1 MIDTPTKSNQ
11 MEIGTEKHLSA
22 KVLSPGIAVGRVHF
36 IHENIKAVAQSKV
49 NDVGKEINRFR
60 KLVNRIA
67 DDLLKMYESIST
79 EIDPSEAK
87 IVETQRM
94 FVLDEGFQKNVLNLI
109 TAEFISAE
117 HAAQKVLNEISG
129 KLTNAKGNYFKQR
142 ADDLF
147 DLAKYFQSKAFE
159 DTRISFSEFNED
171 MIIFL
176 SELFPSTVLP
186 CRNTSVKGIVVE
198 QGAPTSHA
206 AILAKSFG
214 IPVLVR
220 FGYITDGIYQDQ
232 TIVLD
237 GSEGRIITHPGPET
251 IFIYEKKLSDLHV
264 ISNYKMEITSQPA
277 VTADGTP
284 IDIFVNIERLE
295 ELDILAQNNID
306 GIGLFRTEFLFMY
319 EQPDFPS
326 VEQQVQWYRKII
338 DFMNGKPVTIRIL
351 DIGGD
356 KFLPYFTMGRQDNPY
371 LGLRGSRVFQY
382 HPELLE
388 TQLRAILEAAKGG
401 KVRIL
406 YPMVNTPEDLEL
418 FKNIF
423 SKTKEDYDSDLEIGI
438 MIETPASTFIIGDL
452 IKDIDFVSIGTN
464 DLVQYTLTVDRN
476 NENVMQHYKPTMPVV
491 IKMLDKVVRT
501 ADEFGKGVS
510 ICGEIASDPL
520 WIPLLIGLGIRELSI
535 APNSICTTKN
545 RIRGLNLDECK
556 KLAARVLETQYEREV
571 RILLESFDEETRN

>member
-1 MIDTPTKSNQ
+1 
-11 MEIGTEKHLSA
+11 METDNEKYLPAKILS
-22 KVLSPGIAVGRVHF
+22 SGIAVGKVHH
-36 IHENIKAVAQSKV
+36 IHENIKEIAQSKV

-117 HAAQKVLNEISG
+117 HAAQKVLNEIAG
-129 KLTNAKGNYFKQR
+129 KLTNAKGDYFKQR
-142 ADDLF
+142 ANDLF
-147 DLAKYFQSKAFE
+147 DLVKYFQSKALEDNHISFDKFKE
-159 DTRISFSEFNED
+159 DT
-171 MIIFL
+171 IIFL
-176 SELFPSTVLP
+176 SELFPSTVLC
-186 CRNTSVKGIVVE
+186 CRNTRVKGIVVE

-214 IPVLVR
+214 IPVLVK
-220 FGYITDGIYQDQ
+220 FGYMTDDIHQNQ
-232 TIVLD
+232 LIILD
-237 GSEGRIITHPGPET
+237 GLQGKVIRQPSVET
-251 IFIYEKKLSDLHV
+251 LSVYEEKLRSLKAICKGEKD
-264 ISNYKMEITSQPA
+264 IESQPA
-277 VTADGTP
+277 ITADGTP
-284 IDIFVNIERLE
+284 IGIFVNIESLE
-295 ELDILAQNNID
+295 ELDILRPNNID

-319 EQPDFPS
+319 EQRDFPS
-326 VEQQVQWYRKII
+326 IVQQTKWYRKTVN
-338 DFMNGKPVTIRIL
+338 FMSGKPVTIRIL

-356 KFLPYFTMGRQDNPY
+356 KFLSYFTMGRQDNPY

-406 YPMVNTPEDLEL
+406 YPMVNTPEDIEL

-423 SKTKEDYDSDLEIGI
+423 ANVKEEYDSDLEVGI

-452 IKDIDFVSIGTN
+452 IQDIDFVSIGTN

-501 ADEFGKGVS
+501 ANEFGKGVS

-520 WIPLLIGLGIRELSI
+520 WVPLLIGLGIRELSI
-535 APNSICTTKN
+535 APNSICSTKN
-545 RIRGLNLDECK
+545 RIRGLNSDECK
-556 KLAARVLETQYEREV
+556 KLASNVIEKQYEKDV
-571 RILLESFDEETRN
+571 RALLESFTEVSST